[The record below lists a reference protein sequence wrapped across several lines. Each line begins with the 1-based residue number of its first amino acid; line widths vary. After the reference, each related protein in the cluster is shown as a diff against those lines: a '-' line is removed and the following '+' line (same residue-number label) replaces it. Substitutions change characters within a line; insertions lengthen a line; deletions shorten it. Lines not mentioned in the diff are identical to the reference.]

1 MNPLR
6 SSYYLL
12 AAFVLG
18 AIVSFAYLVEL
29 WNGR

>member
-6 SSYYLL
+6 SAYYLL

-18 AIVSFAYLVEL
+18 AVVSGIYLSEL
-29 WNGR
+29 MSRG